1 MSARKL
7 GAIHVPAPRAIR
19 PLAERARLA
28 LMTPPKSA
36 DWLAK
41 CPADG
46 DPLGN
51 DAVGD
56 CVACAELRAIQVRRA
71 NAWGDAWRP
80 TRDMAFGLYA
90 ALTGFNPATLL
101 PDNGADTA
109 RAMASWAGAGIRI
122 DEQNIDLVYWATVDP
137 TDAAHIAVAIGHT
150 GPVQVSLALPKAA
163 EDVTAWSRPPG
174 TGAGWEPASWGCHRV
189 MVAAFDGAERVCRT
203 WGQDVAI
210 HPEFWSAYVLG
221 VDAAL
226 SREWMA
232 ATGLAP
238 SGLDWD
244 ALEGDMVGLAG

>member
-1 MSARKL
+1 MSAGKL

-19 PLAERARLA
+19 PLAARARLS
-28 LMTPPKSA
+28 LMTPPTSA
-36 DWLAK
+36 DWLAR

-56 CVACAELRAIQVRRA
+56 CVPCAELRTIQVRRV
-71 NAWGDAWRP
+71 NAWGDVWRP

-90 ALTGFNPATLL
+90 ALTGFDPVTGL
-101 PDNGADTA
+101 PDDGTDTVKG
-109 RAMASWAGAGIRI
+109 MASWATAGIRI
-122 DEQNIDLVYWATVDP
+122 DDQNLDVVRWATVDP
-137 TDAAHIAVAIGHT
+137 ADAAHIAIAIGHT

-163 EDVTAWSRPPG
+163 EDVTVWSRPPG
-174 TGAGWEPASWGCHRV
+174 AGAGWEPASWGCHRV
-189 MVAAFDGAERVCRT
+189 MVGAFDGAERVCRT

-210 HPEFWSAYVLG
+210 HPAFWSAYVLA
-221 VDAAL
+221 VDATL
-226 SREWMA
+226 SREWME

-244 ALEGDMVGLAG
+244 ALDGDLAGLAA

>member
-1 MSARKL
+1 MSALKL
-7 GAIHVPAPRAIR
+7 GAIHVPAPRAIHR
-19 PLAERARLA
+19 LAERARVA

-46 DPLGN
+46 DALGN

-56 CVACAELRAIQVRRA
+56 CVPCAELRTIQVRRA
-71 NAWGDAWRP
+71 KAWGDGWRP
-80 TRDMAFGLYA
+80 TRALAFGLYA
-90 ALTGFNPATLL
+90 ALTGFDPVTGL
-101 PDNGADTA
+101 PDDGTDTA
-109 RAMASWAGAGIRI
+109 KAMASWAASGIRI
-122 DEQNIDLVYWATVDP
+122 DDQNLDVVRWATVDP
-137 TDAAHIAVAIGHT
+137 ADAAHIAIAIGHT
-150 GPVQVSLALPKAA
+150 GPVQVSLALPTAA
-163 EDVTAWSRPPG
+163 EDVTVWSQPPG
-174 TGAGWEPASWGCHRV
+174 AGAGWEPASWGYHRV
-189 MVAAFDGAERVCRT
+189 MAGAFDGVERMCRT

-210 HPEFWSAYVLG
+210 HPAFWSAYVVG

-244 ALEGDMVGLAG
+244 ALEQDIASLAV